1 MNNITIIGNL
11 TRDPQIRTSQAGN
24 NVATIDIAVSS
35 TRKDKD
41 GNYLTDFFTAIC
53 YSKIAEFVS
62 NNITKGTKV
71 AIQGSIHFRDYETKD
86 GRKGKA
92 VEIDVLKLEK
102 LSISAQQPQAQDLP
116 NIDES
121 TVQVDDDDDLPF

>member
-1 MNNITIIGNL
+1 MNNIVIIGNL
-11 TRDPQIRTSQAGN
+11 TKDPQIRTAQTGN
-24 NVATIDIAVSS
+24 TVATLDVAVSS
-35 TRKDKD
+35 SRKDKD

-53 YSKIAEFVS
+53 YGKTAEFVQ
-62 NNITKGTKV
+62 KYLVLGTKV

-102 LSISAQQPQAQDLP
+102 LSNPAQQPQAQDLP
-116 NIDES
+116 HIEES
-121 TVQVDDDDDLPF
+121 VDDDELPF